1 MKNLISKSVKVFTMS
16 ALSAVLW
23 VGTSH
28 AAFILKVE
36 DVTSGVTT
44 FVTDNDVGDSPLT
57 NTITGL
63 INSTIF
69 TPNASIVTSIG
80 TSKPLGGNSNT
91 VALMDLLNLDI
102 TSNNALD
109 LVISLTDTDFDLNG
123 VGGLGF
129 GLFGASIGGTL
140 GSNSLNSLQVDYYFN
155 TSNLEFDTV
164 GATSIS
170 TNTWNGPGA
179 FSENVAK
186 ALVSPVNAS
195 FSLTQVATIHVEA
208 NQMISYDSEVSVV
221 PEPSVLFLMG
231 LGLIGLTV
239 ANRRKV
245 QYV

>member
-1 MKNLISKSVKVFTMS
+1 MRNLISKSVKILTVS

-36 DVTSGVTT
+36 DVTNGVTT
-44 FVTDNDVGDSPLT
+44 FVTDNGAGDST

-63 INSTIF
+63 INSTIV
-69 TPNASIVTSIG
+69 TPNASIVASMG

-102 TSNNALD
+102 TSSSALD

-123 VGGLGF
+123 IGGLGF
-129 GLFGASIGGTL
+129 GFFGASIGGTL
-140 GSNSLNSLQVDYYFN
+140 GFSPLNSLQVDYYFN
-155 TSNLEFDTV
+155 TSNVEFDTV

-170 TNTWNGPGA
+170 TATWNGPGA
-179 FSENVAK
+179 FSENIART
-186 ALVSPVNAS
+186 LVSPVNAP
-195 FSLTQVATIHVEA
+195 FSLTQIATIHVEA
-208 NQMISYDSEVSVV
+208 GQTISYDSEVTVV

>member
-1 MKNLISKSVKVFTMS
+1 MRNLISKSVEVFIVS

-36 DVTSGVTT
+36 DVTNGVTT
-44 FVTDNDVGDSPLT
+44 FVTDNGSGDSVA
-57 NTITGL
+57 ITGL
-63 INSTIF
+63 INSTIV
-69 TPNASIVTSIG
+69 TPSASIVTSIG
-80 TSKPLGGNSNT
+80 TSKPLGSNSNT

-102 TSNNALD
+102 TANSSID

-123 VGGLGF
+123 LGGIGF
-129 GLFGASIGGTL
+129 LGASIGGTL
-140 GSNSLNSLQVDYYFN
+140 GFSPLNSLEVDYFFN
-155 TSNLEFDTV
+155 TSNVAFDTV

-170 TNTWNGPGA
+170 TATWNGPGA
-179 FSENVAK
+179 FSENVARV
-186 ALVSPVNAS
+186 LVSPVNAP
-195 FSLTQVATIHVEA
+195 FSLTQIATIHVEA
-208 NQMISYDSEVSVV
+208 GQVISYDSEVTVI
-221 PEPSVLFLMG
+221 PEPSVLFLIG